1 MDERTRTRSARND
14 RLTYIGQMMNIKK
27 AAPKWSHLSEQL
39 TRCAVCVNNH
49 KPGHDNR
56 DQAGG
61 QLSCLLGPYCAAI
74 FIRSEREYFF
84 RNSSRTKAH
93 GANLSDSCS
102 SAIFSCSLFVFCDG
116 VLVDSLLVIVCT
128 CKAMRRSTSRHG
140 ADVFYP
146 LGSIPRCCNSFRSTR
161 LIQVAKEV
169 SPSAFA
175 ASSSCALNSSGSR
188 IWYGGDR
195 FSNGV
200 DMVIT
205 LDYYSY
211 MVITIVLTVIQ
222 KTTPRSGGSHTGRLT
237 KPLIEVTIM
246 AIKEHSLL
254 FIHTQTPRKR
264 NNPFH
269 SSVLCTHPGG
279 RFLRDFSRRG
289 QLAKNA
295 SNANSPG
302 FISIGISWIF
312 RGLASSA
319 SRRAQV
325 SNCLCRMISSSC
337 VCVSCIGDSVLLV
350 IVLPCKAMRRSTS
363 HHGADSDYSD
373 SLALRRWSSS
383 RATVTSCPISSAAL
397 IPSFSTCA
405 SALSEEIRRFS
416 PLPSAW
422 RRAISPRMAVTMNP
436 ALLSPSSFTDSM
448 PSITSCGIRAVSDC
462 DFAFFEPVAI
472 CNPLNESV
480 RQYTHKKSY
489 IKALTC
495 KPPINKVTYTLL
507 MQGAETTKPRTVGAV
522 TGLLTTNDNESIEV
536 AMRNHTT
543 HPQGRDSHNL
553 NKYIWRFIALSTAQ
567 PRVITIEA
575 TSEQEARLQSPAGCV
590 MVFAARIRQ
599 GVGL

>member
-128 CKAMRRSTSRHG
+128 CKAMRRSSSRHG
-140 ADVFYP
+140 ADSNYSFD
-146 LGSIPRCCNSFRSTR
+146 SMPRLSNSRRKSLFIHPER
-161 LIQVAKEV
+161 LS
-169 SPSAFA
+169 SPSSFMAMLKRSNKS
-175 ASSSCALNSSGSR
+175 ASRRSCTENLSFLLSLVDIVYLEYN
-188 IWYGGDR
+188 
-195 FSNGV
+195 NG
-200 DMVIT
+200 
-205 LDYYSY
+205 
-211 MVITIVLTVIQ
+211 LTVTMYTND
-222 KTTPRSGGSHTGRLT
+222 TTKAKPAGAMNTNGLLT

-350 IVLPCKAMRRSTS
+350 MVLPCKAMRRSTS
-363 HHGADSDYSD
+363 RHGADSDYSD
-373 SLALRRWSSS
+373 SLALRRW
-383 RATVTSCPISSAAL
+383 
-397 IPSFSTCA
+397 
-405 SALSEEIRRFS
+405 RR
-416 PLPSAW
+416 L
-422 RRAISPRMAVTMNP
+422 ISPRMAVTINC
-436 ALLSPSSFTDSM
+436 AVLSPVSFTC
-448 PSITSCGIRAVSDC
+448 SIASTTSCGARACNFCDLLLIWSLSISGSLCDYWNPVYTKKTKTKRLKWIPLSDYTG
-462 DFAFFEPVAI
+462 I
-472 CNPLNESV
+472 QLSV
-480 RQYTHKKSY
+480 YHS
-489 IKALTC
+489 
-495 KPPINKVTYTLL
+495 
-507 MQGAETTKPRTVGAV
+507 MQTRLKRIAV
-522 TGLLTTNDNESIEV
+522 LSQPLTTNDSNSIEV
-536 AMRNHTT
+536 AMRNHIT
-543 HPQGRDSHNL
+543 HPQGRDPHNL
-553 NKYIWRFIALSTAQ
+553 NKYIWRFIALSTAK
-567 PRVITIEA
+567 PRVIHIVA
-575 TSEQEARLQSPAGCV
+575 TSEQEARRQSPAGCV
-590 MVFAARIRQ
+590 MVFTARIRQ
-599 GVGL
+599 GVDL

>member
-49 KPGHDNR
+49 KLGHDNR

-61 QLSCLLGPYCAAI
+61 QLSFLLGPYCAAI

-116 VLVDSLLVIVCT
+116 VSVDSLLVIVCT

-205 LDYYSY
+205 LNYYSY

-222 KTTPRSGGSHTGRLT
+222 KTTPRSGGSHMGRLT

-279 RFLRDFSRRG
+279 RFLPDLSRRG
-289 QLAKNA
+289 YLSTKSSRANFSGGTKRGAGGGIFVLVSSSSSLAQA
-295 SNANSPG
+295 SD
-302 FISIGISWIF
+302 
-312 RGLASSA
+312 
-319 SRRAQV
+319 
-325 SNCLCRMISSSC
+325 CLCRMISSSC

-350 IVLPCKAMRRSTS
+350 MVLPCKAMRRSTS
-363 HHGADSDYSD
+363 HHGADGDYSD

-383 RATVTSCPISSAAL
+383 RAMAISCPSSSVAL
-397 IPSFSTCA
+397 IPIFSTCA
-405 SALSEEIRRFS
+405 NASREEIRGFS
-416 PLPSAW
+416 LLPSAW

-448 PSITSCGIRAVSDC
+448 PSKASCGIRIEICFDLSLIVFFAMCILLNKRC
-462 DFAFFEPVAI
+462 DSVYTKKNHKKHLTCDSVEF
-472 CNPLNESV
+472 NLNHTSV
-480 RQYTHKKSY
+480 RG
-489 IKALTC
+489 C
-495 KPPINKVTYTLL
+495 KRQRPELFAAVAGRL
-507 MQGAETTKPRTVGAV
+507 TKPLTGV
-522 TGLLTTNDNESIEV
+522 TIMAGTQ
-536 AMRNHTT
+536 HTPRLAHT
-543 HPQGRDSHNL
+543 QTAFV
-553 NKYIWRFIALSTAQ
+553 WRFLALSTAK
-567 PRVITIEA
+567 PRVIHIVA
-575 TSEQEARLQSPAGCV
+575 TSEQEARAQLPRAHLIFV
-590 MVFAARIRQ
+590 ARIRQ
-599 GVGL
+599 GMSHA

>member
-1 MDERTRTRSARND
+1 
-14 RLTYIGQMMNIKK
+14 MMKYTPVQGRGFVRPGETGKQQNWGFSGIKK
-27 AAPKWSHLSEQL
+27 AAPKWSRLSEQI
-39 TRCAVCVNNH
+39 TRCAVCVCDPKH
-49 KPGHDNR
+49 KHGDDSR
-56 DQAGG
+56 YQAGG
-61 QLSCLLGPYCAAI
+61 QLPCLLGPYCAAI

-128 CKAMRRSTSRHG
+128 CKAMRRSSSRHG

-205 LDYYSY
+205 LNYYSY

-350 IVLPCKAMRRSTS
+350 MVLPCKAMRRSTS
-363 HHGADSDYSD
+363 RHGADGDYSD
-373 SLALRRWSSS
+373 SLALRRWRYSTS
-383 RATVTSCPISSAAL
+383 RFNA
-397 IPSFSTCA
+397 
-405 SALSEEIRRFS
+405 
-416 PLPSAW
+416 
-422 RRAISPRMAVTMNP
+422 AVTNCP
-436 ALLSPSSFTDSM
+436 VLSPGIFTASTLF
-448 PSITSCGIRAVSDC
+448 ITSCGTLAATVC
-462 DFAFFEPVAI
+462 DFAFTAFVAMLST
-472 CNPLNESV
+472 P
-480 RQYTHKKSY
+480 HKKQMQYAGKKISVQH
-489 IKALTC
+489 LTC
-495 KPPINKVTYTLL
+495 LTPRFKLVFNTLFR
-507 MQGAETTKPRTVGAV
+507 QGVETTKPRTVGAV
-522 TGLLTTNDNESIEV
+522 TGLLTNNV
-536 AMRNHTT
+536 N
-543 HPQGRDSHNL
+543 
-553 NKYIWRFIALSTAQ
+553 
-567 PRVITIEA
+567 
-575 TSEQEARLQSPAGCV
+575 
-590 MVFAARIRQ
+590 
-599 GVGL
+599 